1 MIHPIPTSSLL
12 LLCPEPQNRRVH
24 DTPAVLIPSQRWRA
38 SPALAMVWARL
49 RRAQAEPAPEARLEA
64 ACQGDSRRRRANA
77 GLARRRAA
85 AKYRCNHSGRSHRR
99 KRSADTGQP

>member
-38 SPALAMVWARL
+38 SPALAMVWVRM
-49 RRAQAEPAPEARLEA
+49 RRVQTQPTLEARLEP
-64 ACQGDSRRRRANA
+64 ACHHEPRRRRANA
-77 GLARRRAA
+77 VVARRRAA
-85 AKYRCNHSGRSHRR
+85 AKYRRNHSGRGHRR
-99 KRSADTGQP
+99 KRSADTGRP